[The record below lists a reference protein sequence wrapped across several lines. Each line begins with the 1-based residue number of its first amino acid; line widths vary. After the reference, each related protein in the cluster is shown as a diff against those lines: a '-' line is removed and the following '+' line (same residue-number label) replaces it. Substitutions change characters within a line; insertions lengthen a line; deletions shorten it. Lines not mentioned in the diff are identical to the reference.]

1 MFFFTVDKK
10 NGKKYCYS
18 GKNAC
23 KTHLH
28 LAKWQKTCY
37 FYCYNRKKSMSEER
51 DIGQMVRFH
60 RKKARITQA
69 ELAKLS
75 GVGKTA
81 VFDIEQ
87 GKESVRLSTLMK
99 VLYTLNMSISFNGP
113 LMHLFR
119 EQHEK
124 S

>member
-1 MFFFTVDKK
+1 
-10 NGKKYCYS
+10 
-18 GKNAC
+18 
-23 KTHLH
+23 
-28 LAKWQKTCY
+28 
-37 FYCYNRKKSMSEER
+37 MSEDR

-60 RKKARITQA
+60 RKKARLTQA

-99 VLYTLNMSISFNGP
+99 VLYALNIRISFNGP
-113 LMHLFR
+113 LMDLFR
-119 EQHEK
+119 EQMAGYVTVERAP
-124 S
+124 